1 MADEVRDLMERPVDV
16 MWSRAPAASV
26 GVTMIMRV
34 RMGMIVGVRAF
45 MRVTV
50 SRIVVAQHLDTG
62 GGNAGAQDTGDAQ
75 LVAGPEGA
83 ERILERLERQAGIE
97 QGTMSPAAPEK
108 QSKYSVRGI
117 RVVPSASRRRIDC
130 RPG

>member
-1 MADEVRDLMERPVDV
+1 
-16 MWSRAPAASV
+16 
-26 GVTMIMRV
+26 MIMRV

-97 QGTMSPAAPEK
+97 QGAEHHVARRTREAVEIQCPRH
-108 QSKYSVRGI
+108 QS
-117 RVVPSASRRRIDC
+117 
-130 RPG
+130 RPISFKEAY